1 MAASCWKHALPD
13 IGKNSFGHDEG
24 AAIVLR
30 QKWSCGQVEAR
41 FANLPAPVGMEAC
54 EWHWFV
60 HRYLPPLLN
69 SGDRE
74 TVAANLSRLC

>member
-41 FANLPAPVGMEAC
+41 FANLP
-54 EWHWFV
+54 
-60 HRYLPPLLN
+60 RLLAWRLA
-69 SGDRE
+69 SGTGLFTD
-74 TVAANLSRLC
+74 TCHHC